1 MLDVDCDIVAGDW
14 DTRFDWEG
22 LALAAVSAALAGA
35 GHEAPA
41 QEEGALLEV
50 SVRLSDDAEIQRLN
64 RDYRGK
70 DKPTNILSFPMLD
83 PAEVDS
89 TLGREDMDLLL
100 GDMALAFETTAREA
114 AEKGVSL
121 ADHVTHL
128 LVHGTLHLLGHDH
141 MDDSSADAMEALE
154 TRILAGLGI
163 SNPYAEAVFA
173 PAPTEAMD
181 DKS

>member
-14 DTRFDWEG
+14 DPRFDWED
-22 LALAAVSAALAGA
+22 LALRAISVAMEGGGFAGVVD
-35 GHEAPA
+35 G
-41 QEEGALLEV
+41 EGAQVEI
-50 SVRLSDDAEIQRLN
+50 SVRLSDDEEVQRLN

-70 DKPTNILSFPMLD
+70 DKPTNILSFPMLEPD
-83 PAEVDS
+83 DVAP
-89 TLGREDMDLLL
+89 TLARYDMDLLL

-114 AEKGVSL
+114 EEKGIAL

-141 MDDSSADAMEALE
+141 QDDPSADEMEALE

-163 SNPYAEAVFA
+163 SNPYAEAPPQAVD
-173 PAPTEAMD
+173 ER
-181 DKS
+181 S